1 MAVMDRTWI
10 GDEEMHLGWLG
21 KEKSF
26 SDVGPTPRVKGRVDD
41 RKGILNGK
49 TFGNKGRGPEAQR
62 VKTKDFPEG
71 INALKVS
78 RCPNYGVN
86 AGPYKMKSSA

>member
-1 MAVMDRTWI
+1 MDRTWI

-21 KEKSF
+21 EEKCF
-26 SDVGPTPRVKGRVDD
+26 SDVGPTLRVKGWVDD

-49 TFGNKGRGPEAQR
+49 MFGNKGRGLEAQWVR
-62 VKTKDFPEG
+62 TKDFPAG